1 MQLMA
6 CSITKCQNLAGSYA
20 QVQEAGE
27 HPQEEA
33 KLPDLARF
41 FFPFVALKWQFLG
54 KPSTPS
60 EGVGA
65 GVGSRIAGLLS
76 EGTETTGL
84 SAQA

>member
-33 KLPDLARF
+33 TLPDLARF
-41 FFPFVALKWQFLG
+41 FFPLCGFEVA
-54 KPSTPS
+54 
-60 EGVGA
+60 V
-65 GVGSRIAGLLS
+65 SR
-76 EGTETTGL
+76 ETLNTL
-84 SAQA
+84 